1 MYFQVL
7 ACIIAN
13 LPGLSVGLAMGF
25 SAILIPQVSFIDADD
40 NTVST
45 DPANLKVKKKP
56 SMSLAYVIRFK
67 WTDQLSLFLN
77 LL

>member
-1 MYFQVL
+1 ML
-7 ACIIAN
+7 ACVIAN

-45 DPANLKVKKKP
+45 DPANLKVFFEKKNFYEF
-56 SMSLAYVIRFK
+56 SLCHQIQVDRPVVSI
-67 WTDQLSLFLN
+67 S
-77 LL
+77 

>member
-1 MYFQVL
+1 MYLQVL

-40 NTVST
+40 KIVST
-45 DPANLKVKKKP
+45 DPAHLKVFFKNFYEF
-56 SMSLAYVIRFK
+56 SLCHQIQVDRPVVSI
-67 WTDQLSLFLN
+67 S
-77 LL
+77 

>member
-45 DPANLKVKKKP
+45 DPENLKVLLKKTFFEF
-56 SMSLAYVIRFK
+56 SLCHQIQVDRPVVSI
-67 WTDQLSLFLN
+67 S
-77 LL
+77 

>member
-40 NTVST
+40 KNRLTRPCKLES
-45 DPANLKVKKKP
+45 LKKT

>member
-40 NTVST
+40 KIVSPE
-45 DPANLKVKKKP
+45 PAKLKVFKKNFYEFSFCHQIQVDRP
-56 SMSLAYVIRFK
+56 VVSIS
-67 WTDQLSLFLN
+67 
-77 LL
+77 

>member
-45 DPANLKVKKKP
+45 DPANLKV
-56 SMSLAYVIRFK
+56 L
-67 WTDQLSLFLN
+67 
-77 LL
+77 